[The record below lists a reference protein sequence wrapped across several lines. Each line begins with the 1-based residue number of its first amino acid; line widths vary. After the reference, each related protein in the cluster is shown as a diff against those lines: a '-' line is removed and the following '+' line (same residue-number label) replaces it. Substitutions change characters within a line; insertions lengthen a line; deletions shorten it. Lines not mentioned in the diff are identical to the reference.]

1 LVDLAEIQAAYYMVA
16 ATGVLVAAAYY
27 VLNMRATLQTR
38 RISLIDS
45 IPNRV
50 VNTEGMSKYFE
61 LMNYE
66 WSDYGDFER
75 KYGSDN
81 NVEATAK
88 RFSLWVEFNSMG
100 AMVRKGMIRAE
111 DLYDMGL
118 TSPVYFWAK
127 YMPIIEENRR
137 RYNGEGYLRDFEYL
151 AGELLRVMKE
161 HDPTYSLPEA
171 LTKYIP
177 DK

>member
-1 LVDLAEIQAAYYMVA
+1 MVDAQTI
-16 ATGVLVAAAYY
+16 GVLVTATSVTVAAIYIMNLRETRKTRKMQFLQQNLTSLGVEGYKQY
-27 VLNMRATLQTR
+27 VT
-38 RISLIDS
+38 
-45 IPNRV
+45 
-50 VNTEGMSKYFE
+50 
-61 LMNYE
+61 LMNME
-66 WSDYGDFER
+66 WRDYDDFER